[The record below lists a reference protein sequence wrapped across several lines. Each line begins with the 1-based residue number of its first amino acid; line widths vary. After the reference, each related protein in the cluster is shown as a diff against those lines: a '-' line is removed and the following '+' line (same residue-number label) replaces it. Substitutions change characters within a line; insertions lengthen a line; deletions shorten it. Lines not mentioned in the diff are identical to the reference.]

1 MKTEDIVKQ
10 IEELPNGRFFRMKY
24 LTKLPVKAEF
34 ANEGTVI
41 MKIVETTCR
50 TGVAY
55 GKIKSVIVKLS
66 GKGREDSAKTN
77 NWEWTVHN
85 KIKFNNQTKKSY
97 FVVAPIKKGANT
109 TKTYILSQRDVVR
122 IVGEDEI
129 KDYVRDSYWTEK
141 EHPAVMNITL
151 ENILTIWN

>member
-50 TGVAY
+50 TGVSY
-55 GKIKSVIVKLS
+55 GKIKSVIAKMT
-66 GKGREDSAKTN
+66 GRDREESAKTN

-122 IVGEDEI
+122 IVAEDEI

-151 ENILTIWN
+151 ENILTIW

>member
-34 ANEGTVI
+34 ANEGTVV

-55 GKIKSVIVKLS
+55 GKIKSVIAKMS
-66 GKGREDSAKTN
+66 GKNRDDSTKTS

-85 KIKFNNQTKKSY
+85 KIKFNTQTKKSY

-129 KDYVRDSYWTEK
+129 RDYVRDSYWTEK
-141 EHPAVMNITL
+141 EHPAVMNITI
-151 ENILTIWN
+151 ENILTIW